1 MIKTKRT
8 YITASDV
15 SVLIGC
21 KHTKA
26 YKILRSVNET
36 AVAKGY
42 MPFGQGKAN
51 KYIFSE
57 MYGIPIED
65 VDAAIERGNSEK

>member
-1 MIKTKRT
+1 MINTKRI

-26 YKILRSVNET
+26 YKIIKAVNDT

-42 MPFGQGKAN
+42 QPFGQGKAN

-57 MYGIPIED
+57 MYGIPIKD
-65 VDAAIERGNSEK
+65 VDAAIERGNSD